1 MKTLNKNPL
10 RTPQTDFFCFLT
22 EIFKFFLTENPS
34 GVHPSSVQFFNFF
47 LIFLFCMSISACLHP
62 QDPFSQSDR
71 LNSRLRG
78 ELLSPPDQNALRA
91 DENSD
96 LLSGSCAFD
105 ELFRL
110 WHSFRQLVGHQFQIH
125 FRSRF
130 HRLHITHNRCHRGD
144 HATLT
149 LLGCCLRNSLPA
161 FDFCIRFFL
170 IQLDHAAL
178 HGHGIDLKAP
188 QFHGLC
194 VMSSILSALGSP
206 WNMITAV
213 LFLVILV
220 LGMDR
225 KKRKKVA

>member
-1 MKTLNKNPL
+1 MIKIC
-10 RTPQTDFFCFLT
+10 RRQAIRAVRC
-22 EIFKFFLTENPS
+22 
-34 GVHPSSVQFFNFF
+34 
-47 LIFLFCMSISACLHP
+47 LIFQLIHQPCDSRKSGRLRP
-62 QDPFSQSDR
+62 QDPFSQSDW

-78 ELLSPPDQNALRA
+78 KSYLLRIKSALRA

-149 LLGCCLRNSLPA
+149 LLGCCLRNSVPP

-170 IQLDHAAL
+170 IQLDPDVEGARAAL
-178 HGHGIDLKAP
+178 VGSLLQPLHRDL
-188 QFHGLC
+188 QLE
-194 VMSSILSALGSP
+194 ILLSFAY
-206 WNMITAV
+206 
-213 LFLVILV
+213 
-220 LGMDR
+220 
-225 KKRKKVA
+225 